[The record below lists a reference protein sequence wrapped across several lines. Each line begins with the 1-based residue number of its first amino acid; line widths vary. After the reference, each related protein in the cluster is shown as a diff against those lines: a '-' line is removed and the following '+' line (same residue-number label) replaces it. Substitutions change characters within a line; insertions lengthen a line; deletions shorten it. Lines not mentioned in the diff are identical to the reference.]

1 MLDSTFQ
8 SAAAR
13 LGPALESFKK
23 SHKVG
28 SRVAVIVSLVAFPV
42 PLIGLILLPYA
53 AYAGLKIKAAEA
65 ILSTSSFST
74 FKKKLFWV
82 ILRRSVILVAF
93 YMLIGFVQTGGNPDG
108 LAFGMGVG
116 LVMMV
121 AADIGF
127 ISAAFSMSR
136 QIKNEKRA

>member
-1 MLDSTFQ
+1 VLDSTFQ

-28 SRVAVIVSLVAFPV
+28 YRVAVIVSLLAG

-53 AYAGLKIKAAEA
+53 AYALLKIEAAEA

-82 ILRRSVILVAF
+82 ILRSSVILVAF
-93 YMLIGFVQTGGNPDG
+93 YMLIGFVRTGGNPDG
-108 LAFGMGVG
+108 LASGMGVG